1 MRKGLILQLRKKF
14 SSVCFLN
21 FRPFLMEVFFQ
32 MFQVEVLG
40 LIVACICHDLDHRG
54 TNNPHQMKMNNPLAR
69 LYTTSTLER
78 HHLNQCLLI
87 LTLKGNGILDNLTKV
102 CNMYSM
108 WYHS

>member
-1 MRKGLILQLRKKF
+1 MMFCTITKTKWNQLFAK
-14 SSVCFLN
+14 
-21 FRPFLMEVFFQ
+21 
-32 MFQVEVLG
+32 VEVLG

-102 CNMYSM
+102 
-108 WYHS
+108 